1 MEVGIVG
8 LQNQD
13 TFVSKAIRWWMNLYR
28 RSKGLPKKQTPKSHV
43 YTFVELD
50 GEIIKVEAKAK
61 GIVASRGYNIKR
73 KDILLKPKKPLTNQ
87 EQEVFSNTAK
97 EYIYGNI
104 EYQFSNFIFQML
116 YIFLGWL
123 DRLLNL
129 RGIRKW
135 YGEKT
140 ANADRRFYC
149 SEFVAWLYYKTRGTF
164 DHPERITPEDFAISD
179 EFEEL
184 SRTSKLKLMADNL
197 RAIIDQDENKMTEE

>member
-28 RSKGLPKKQTPKSHV
+28 RSKGLPRKETPKSHV
-43 YTFVELD
+43 YTFVELA

-73 KDILLKPKKPLTNQ
+73 KDILLRPKKPLTDQ
-87 EQEVFSNTAK
+87 EKEVFSKTAK
-97 EYIYGNI
+97 QYIYDNVG
-104 EYQFSNFIFQML
+104 YQFSNFIFQML

-184 SRTSKLKLMADNL
+184 DDTSTLKLMADSL
-197 RAIIDQDENKMTEE
+197 RTFLSRTKMK